1 MHSVQATVCHITPQ
15 ISKVINGGYREPHT
29 LDSIKHVFTGGDA
42 QQKSYILAINDFAP
56 NAKVINF
63 YGATETP
70 QAMAYHQVSHI
81 LNNETIPLAKGIS
94 DIQVLILNKNC
105 LRAGIYEVR

>member
-1 MHSVQATVCHITPQ
+1 
-15 ISKVINGGYREPHT
+15 
-29 LDSIKHVFTGGDA
+29 
-42 QQKSYILAINDFAP
+42 
-56 NAKVINF
+56 VINF

-70 QAMAYHQVSHI
+70 HVMAYHQVNHI

-105 LRAGIYEVR
+105 LRAGIYEAR